1 MGSEP
6 PADWDEVRLGD
17 CGRWLSG
24 GTPSTKNP
32 DFWDGDIPW
41 ISGKS
46 LTTHYLRDSDR
57 RVTALGA
64 ANGTRIA
71 PRGATLMV
79 VRGMSL
85 QTEFRSGIAM
95 RDLAF
100 GQDCKAIIPR
110 AGVEPHFLANAVRA
124 RAPEILG
131 MVDSSSHG
139 TGRLAT
145 ELIQALRIGLPPM
158 EEQRAIA
165 EVLGALDDRIDWC
178 RATQRL
184 LRATLHARFQSEFR
198 VGEPVRLGDVTE
210 TVPGRS
216 YKSAELD
223 EASPVGLVNLKN
235 IPRHGGF
242 NPAGVKGYTG
252 PYRQQQVVQPG
263 ELVVACTDMTQQGD
277 VIGRSGR
284 VRPNPTYPTMVIS
297 MDMAAIR
304 PTVPWLST
312 EFLTEVLNTRDYVD
326 HMKRY
331 VNGTTVLHLKKVALA
346 EYETVMPTPEVI
358 ATFTEFA
365 QPMWARH
372 DVLDDEAHALTRL
385 RDSLLPRLLSGEL
398 QIEDP
403 ERVLGAV
410 A

>member
-1 MGSEP
+1 MGSDSWESLTLNEVAHYQNGRATK
-6 PADWDEVRLGD
+6 PAEARDDGLLVVKIRELN
-17 CGRWLSG
+17 SG
-24 GTPSTKNP
+24 VSEKSIRVDPEAVEAKHRIR
-32 DFWDGDIPW
+32 DGDLLFAWSASVGIYVWRGEEAALNQHIFKVQAKP
-41 ISGKS
+41 GTDQ
-46 LTTHYLRDSDR
+46 LFLRYLLEHE
-57 RVTALGA
+57 LGA
-64 ANGTRIA
+64 LLAAAAERQTTMGH
-71 PRGATLMV
+71 
-79 VRGMSL
+79 VRK
-85 QTEFRSGIAM
+85 A
-95 RDLAF
+95 DLA
-100 GQDCKAIIPR
+100 
-110 AGVEPHFLANAVRA
+110 
-124 RAPEILG
+124 
-131 MVDSSSHG
+131 
-139 TGRLAT
+139 RLT
-145 ELIQALRIGLPPM
+145 CRRPPI

-165 EVLGALDDRIDWC
+165 EVLGALDDRIEWC
-178 RATQRL
+178 RTTQQL
-184 LRATLHARFQSEFR
+184 LRATLHARFQTGFR
-198 VGEPVRLGDVTE
+198 GGDSVRLGDVTE

-252 PYRQQQVVQPG
+252 PYRPQQVVQPG
-263 ELVVACTDMTQQGD
+263 ELVVACTDITQQGD
-277 VIGRSGR
+277 VIGRAGR

-304 PTVPWLST
+304 PAVPWLST
-312 EFLTEVLNTRDYVD
+312 EFLAEVLNTREYVD
-326 HMKRY
+326 HVKRY

-372 DVLDDEAHALTRL
+372 DVLDDEADALTRL

-398 QIEDP
+398 RVENP
-403 ERVLGAV
+403 VRVLGA